1 MDIVLDEFGLDLLDF
16 GKKLC
21 DVIWLFVVDLNG
33 WSLVDVDGNFI
44 WDVILKIVGLNLF
57 GFFLFLYFVLF
68 FLKR

>member
-33 WSLVDVDGNFI
+33 WSFVDVDGNFI

-68 FLKR
+68 F

>member
-1 MDIVLDEFGLDLLDF
+1 MVVDIVLDEFGLVLLDF

-44 WDVILKIVGLNLF
+44 
-57 GFFLFLYFVLF
+57 
-68 FLKR
+68 

>member
-44 WDVILKIVGLNLF
+44 WDVILKIVGLNFF

-68 FLKR
+68 F

>member
-57 GFFLFLYFVLF
+57 VFFLFLYFVLF
-68 FLKR
+68 F

>member
-1 MDIVLDEFGLDLLDF
+1 MDIVLDEFGLDLLEF

>member
-1 MDIVLDEFGLDLLDF
+1 MDIVMDEFGLDLLDF

-68 FLKR
+68 F

>member
-68 FLKR
+68 F